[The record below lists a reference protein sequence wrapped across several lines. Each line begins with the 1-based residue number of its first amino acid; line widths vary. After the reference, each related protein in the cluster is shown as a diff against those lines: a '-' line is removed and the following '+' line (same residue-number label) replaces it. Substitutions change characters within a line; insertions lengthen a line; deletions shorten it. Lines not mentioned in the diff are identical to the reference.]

1 MGKIEQLT
9 NHLKL
14 KNHFSIYLSI
24 FRIFVVFLIFNKIY
38 HLWRSQ
44 SILLSNQGFFEHS
57 KSIYTMMG
65 LETSFFLNHSKSF
78 LLVIVFTLILV
89 LFGIGKKITVLFLF
103 LELAILQT
111 FVNPVLNGGDNLLYF
126 VLFYMIFTNS
136 YDHFVLNEKDK
147 TNNVFSNLVSN
158 LAVYSILI
166 HLCYIYLISGLHKIH
181 SDVWFNGT
189 ANYYILHLER
199 FQSPLCDYIMNNG
212 VIITAST
219 YLTVFFELFFCVLIW
234 LKSFRNIL
242 ILLGILLHLGI
253 FFFMMLYDFQI
264 FFITIYGFFITNEE
278 WSKLMNKLNN
288 LKKHKYHA

>member
-1 MGKIEQLT
+1 
-9 NHLKL
+9 
-14 KNHFSIYLSI
+14 
-24 FRIFVVFLIFNKIY
+24 
-38 HLWRSQ
+38 
-44 SILLSNQGFFEHS
+44 
-57 KSIYTMMG
+57 MMG

-89 LFGIGKKITVLFLF
+89 LFGIGRKITVLFLF

-288 LKKHKYHA
+288 LKQHKYHA

>member
-44 SILLSNQGFFEHS
+44 SILLSNHGFFEHS

-89 LFGIGKKITVLFLF
+89 LFGIGRKITVLFLF

-288 LKKHKYHA
+288 LKQHKYHA

>member
-57 KSIYTMMG
+57 NSIYTMMG

-89 LFGIGKKITVLFLF
+89 LFGIGRKITVLFLF

-147 TNNVFSNLVSN
+147 TKALV
-158 LAVYSILI
+158 
-166 HLCYIYLISGLHKIH
+166 
-181 SDVWFNGT
+181 
-189 ANYYILHLER
+189 
-199 FQSPLCDYIMNNG
+199 
-212 VIITAST
+212 
-219 YLTVFFELFFCVLIW
+219 
-234 LKSFRNIL
+234 
-242 ILLGILLHLGI
+242 
-253 FFFMMLYDFQI
+253 
-264 FFITIYGFFITNEE
+264 
-278 WSKLMNKLNN
+278 
-288 LKKHKYHA
+288 